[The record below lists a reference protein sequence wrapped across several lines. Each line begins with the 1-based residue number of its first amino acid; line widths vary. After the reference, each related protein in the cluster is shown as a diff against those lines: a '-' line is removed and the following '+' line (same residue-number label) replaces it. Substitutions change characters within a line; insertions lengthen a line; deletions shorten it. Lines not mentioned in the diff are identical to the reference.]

1 MKYLIG
7 IKNKRKSWEIKEE
20 MDVNIGDQTLR
31 RVGQVGQTKI
41 SIIRK
46 DYPMGIVRLS
56 S

>member
-1 MKYLIG
+1 MQYLIG

-31 RVGQVGQTKI
+31 RVGQTKI